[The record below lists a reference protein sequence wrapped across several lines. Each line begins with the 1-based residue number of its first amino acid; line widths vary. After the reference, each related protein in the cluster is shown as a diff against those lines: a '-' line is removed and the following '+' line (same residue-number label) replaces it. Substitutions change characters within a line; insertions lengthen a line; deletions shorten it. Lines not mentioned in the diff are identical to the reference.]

1 LVEASKP
8 APAEVSTSKV
18 PVAAT
23 ATPASSET
31 PPTPP
36 PAETA
41 PTRASAPAR
50 RTVERTPDA
59 AVEAAL
65 SSDGATRLLVTAY
78 IGIGNKLFA
87 RGSGPGLSWEKGV
100 PLHFVSIGKWRWDTP
115 DATGPVQIKLYKNDQ
130 VECASL
136 GTLELEPGHQHE
148 VTATF

>member
-1 LVEASKP
+1 MAKPLVVSFGGVTASF
-8 APAEVSTSKV
+8 AVTLVDRSKIYGSRKR
-18 PVAAT
+18 VAIDAQGRDC
-23 ATPASSET
+23 
-31 PPTPP
+31 
-36 PAETA
+36 
-41 PTRASAPAR
+41 TR
-50 RTVERTPDA
+50 
-59 AVEAAL
+59 AAL